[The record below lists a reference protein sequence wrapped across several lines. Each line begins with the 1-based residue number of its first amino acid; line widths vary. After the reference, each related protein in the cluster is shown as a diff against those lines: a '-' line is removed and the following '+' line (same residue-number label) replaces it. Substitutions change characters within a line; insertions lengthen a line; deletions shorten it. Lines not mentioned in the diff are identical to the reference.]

1 MTDWT
6 IDELICVCI
15 SRQVKDGEVLAQG
28 LNTPLVMAGFILA
41 QQTHAPNVR
50 FASAIGQSICQEWA
64 PLGIETQESAWME
77 HGLIH
82 PGFVTAALDLLPK
95 FHPKEFFRPAQI
107 DRFGNTNNS
116 AFGRDVERP
125 RMRLPGTGGIPDV
138 TVYSARIYFYV
149 PRHSPVTFV
158 DVLDFRSGLGCDA
171 IRRRGDGPRYLVSDL
186 GEFDW
191 ADDTMRLTSIH
202 PGVTVDSVQRKT
214 RFTLDIA
221 PNLAETAPP
230 TSNELRIL
238 REVVDPLG
246 VRKLELLSGAARK
259 AHLRA
264 ILAEERRQISSP
276 ASSLQC

>member
-1 MTDWT
+1 MTGWT

-15 SRQVKDGEVLAQG
+15 ARQVVDGEVLAQG

-41 QQTHAPNVR
+41 QQTHAPNVQ
-50 FASAIGQSICQEWA
+50 FAAAIGQSICQEWA
-64 PLGIETQESAWME
+64 PLGVATQESAWME

-107 DRFGNTNNS
+107 DRYGNTNNI
-116 AFGRDVERP
+116 AFGRDVNRP

-138 TVYSARIYFYV
+138 TVYSSRVYFYV

-158 DVLDFRSGLGCDA
+158 ETLDVKSGLGADRL
-171 IRRRGDGPRYLVSDL
+171 RRRGDSPRYLISDL

-191 ADDTMRLTSIH
+191 ANGVMRLTSIH
-202 PGVTVDSVQRKT
+202 PGVTVDFVQRRT
-214 RFTLDIA
+214 GFMLDIA
-221 PNLAETAPP
+221 DDVAETAPP
-230 TSNELRIL
+230 TTEELRIL
-238 REVVDPLG
+238 RETVDPLG
-246 VRKLELLSGAARK
+246 VRKLELMSGSARK

-264 ILAEERRQISSP
+264 ILKEEQRRLSRS
-276 ASSLQC
+276 ASSQ